1 MEIDP
6 VAAAPVEENEDDEAV
21 HDGMTKK
28 LQVTDVIMHPLVLL
42 SVADHYHRVAR
53 GTRKRVIGILLGQVI
68 NGSVDASNSFALPF
82 EEDLKNPVREC
93 WNTTTHHAFG
103 AQPLF
108 SSHPFFVLP

>member
-1 MEIDP
+1 
-6 VAAAPVEENEDDEAV
+6 
-21 HDGMTKK
+21 
-28 LQVTDVIMHPLVLL
+28 
-42 SVADHYHRVAR
+42 
-53 GTRKRVIGILLGQVI
+53 LGQVI